1 MAILVVE
8 DLEGTTDVVV
18 FPEAYKASREAIE
31 EDAVVWIRGN
41 VGENRRRNGGGDDEI
56 EEDTHQ
62 ILAEE
67 ILPIDAV
74 VERLT
79 SAVEVTISENDATNQ
94 EKLDTLRGICLRA
107 KGDRDLILRLLTPK
121 YGEVIAQCS
130 ARHNIAYPSQTVS
143 EIEALFGSD
152 SVKPSN
158 RTTRVGEKTSSVMSY
173 V

>member
-1 MAILVVE
+1 ML
-8 DLEGTTDVVV
+8 L
-18 FPEAYKASREAIE
+18 FSRKPTRLRRDAIE

-79 SAVEVTISENDATNQ
+79 SSVEVTISESDTANQ
-94 EKLDTLRGICLRA
+94 RKLDTLRDICVRA
-107 KGDRDLILRLLTPK
+107 KGDHDLILRLLTPK

-130 ARHNIAYPSQTVS
+130 ARYNIAYPSQTVS

-152 SVKPSN
+152 CVKPSN
-158 RTTRVGEKTSSVMSY
+158 RTTRVGEKTSSMSY
-173 V
+173 VE